1 MTDGPLR
8 ACLFGTPGTAYNL
21 GVGALRLSLLH
32 GVLER
37 RPDARLVAFD
47 DGWGVRPAALELAD
61 GRAAAYRLCGARNSR
76 RLDRPESYA
85 RMRLALRLGGAG
97 SVGARLVRGADAV
110 LDVSGGDSF
119 AGTYGEFRF
128 RTVLLPKLLALQA
141 GRPLVLL
148 PQTYGPFPDPAMR
161 AKAARVVRAAHAAWA
176 RDSDSHDAL
185 RELLGDEY
193 DPQRHRLGVDMAFAL
208 PVRRPDDAVADAVE
222 RFVDGDGAPVAGVNV
237 SGLLYNDPTAAARY
251 GLSVD
256 YPAVVRAFVERLC
269 AAGARVLLVPHVLG
283 PAGLVGP
290 DAPVESD
297 TGACLHLAA
306 QLPERWRDRVHVV
319 TGPMDATQ
327 AKWVISRTSW
337 FTGARMH
344 ATIGALSSGVPT
356 AALAYSMKFRGVF
369 ASVGA
374 AAGVVDARRVDDATA
389 LDALLASWE
398 ARDSARGE
406 LARSVQEVARRA
418 ASQMEEVVGVAESG
432 RHAGRLVGRGGG
444 G

>member
-1 MTDGPLR
+1 
-8 ACLFGTPGTAYNL
+8 
-21 GVGALRLSLLH
+21 
-32 GVLER
+32 
-37 RPDARLVAFD
+37 
-47 DGWGVRPAALELAD
+47 
-61 GRAAAYRLCGARNSR
+61 
-76 RLDRPESYA
+76 
-85 RMRLALRLGGAG
+85 MRLALRLGGAG